1 MKKCSKTSY
10 KSDNIIKKR
19 IKSLIRGFL
28 FSFLL
33 TVPIALI
40 LSAAMALTD
49 FPEEYLSPAV
59 LITVALSIVLSG
71 ILTTAPEEN
80 LGWVGGSLAGF
91 LYMAV
96 ITAVRWCL
104 EGRVYMDK
112 DIITEEVNA
121 EYLKGFIYYVRG
133 VRVML
138 DMDLAKIYGYST
150 KDFNR
155 QVKNNIEKFEQDFMF
170 QLTNEE
176 CEILRCKNSTS
187 SWGGRRYNPYA
198 FTEQGIY
205 MLMTVLKGE
214 LATKQSKALIRI
226 FKQMKDYI
234 VDNQPL
240 LGQREYLQLSLQ
252 TTQNTQDLLDLRKSL
267 SAVDDKV
274 ASIID
279 TLGNVVTKSELA
291 NVMLDFSNPT
301 VRRGW
306 LILNG
311 QPVESDLAYQQI
323 YATAK
328 KTIFVVDNYIGLK
341 TLVLLKEVSA
351 NVKITV
357 FSDNIGNRLH
367 QAEFND
373 FCREYPDVS
382 VSLQTSGGIFHDRYI
397 VIDYQTA
404 DEQIYHC
411 GASSKDG
418 GNKVTTIT
426 AVTDGCI
433 YHPVIDQLLNNPVLV
448 LR

>member
-1 MKKCSKTSY
+1 MNK
-10 KSDNIIKKR
+10 DA
-19 IKSLIRGFL
+19 
-28 FSFLL
+28 
-33 TVPIALI
+33 IA
-40 LSAAMALTD
+40 
-49 FPEEYLSPAV
+49 
-59 LITVALSIVLSG
+59 
-71 ILTTAPEEN
+71 
-80 LGWVGGSLAGF
+80 
-91 LYMAV
+91 
-96 ITAVRWCL
+96 
-104 EGRVYMDK
+104 
-112 DIITEEVNA
+112 EEVNA
-121 EYLKGFIYYVRG
+121 EYLKRCIYDVRG
-133 VRVML
+133 VRIMF
-138 DMDLAKIYGYST
+138 DADLAKIYGYST

-170 QLTNEE
+170 QLTDEE

-234 VDNQPL
+234 IDNQSL

-311 QPVESDLAYQQI
+311 QPVESDLAYRQI
-323 YATAK
+323 YSTAK
-328 KTIFVVDNYIGLK
+328 KMIFVVDNYIGLK
-341 TLVLLKEVSA
+341 TLVLLKDVPA
-351 NVKITV
+351 NVKITI

-373 FCREYPDVS
+373 FCREYPNVS

-397 VIDYQTA
+397 VVDYQTA
-404 DEQIYHC
+404 NEQVYHC

-426 AVTDGCI
+426 AVTDGGI
-433 YHPVIDQLLNNPVLV
+433 YHSVIDQLLSNPVLI
-448 LR
+448 LQ

>member
-1 MKKCSKTSY
+1 
-10 KSDNIIKKR
+10 
-19 IKSLIRGFL
+19 
-28 FSFLL
+28 
-33 TVPIALI
+33 
-40 LSAAMALTD
+40 
-49 FPEEYLSPAV
+49 
-59 LITVALSIVLSG
+59 
-71 ILTTAPEEN
+71 
-80 LGWVGGSLAGF
+80 
-91 LYMAV
+91 
-96 ITAVRWCL
+96 
-104 EGRVYMDK
+104 MDK
-112 DIITEEVNA
+112 DIIAEEVNA
-121 EYLKGFIYYVRG
+121 EYLKGFIYHIRG

-170 QLTNEE
+170 QLTDEE

-252 TTQNTQDLLDLRKSL
+252 TTRNTQDLLDLRNSL
-267 SAVDDKV
+267 SAIDDKV
-274 ASIID
+274 ANIID

-301 VRRGW
+301 VRRG
-306 LILNG
+306 ILNG

-341 TLVLLKEVSA
+341 TLVLLKEVPN
-351 NVKITV
+351 NVDITI
-357 FSDNIGNRLH
+357 FSDNTGNRLH
-367 QAEFND
+367 QAEFDD
-373 FCREYPDVS
+373 FCREYPNIS
-382 VSLQTSGGIFHDRYI
+382 ISLHTSGGIFHDRYI

-404 DEQIYHC
+404 DEQVYHC

-426 AVTDGCI
+426 AVTDGAI
-433 YHPVIDQLLNNPVLV
+433 YHPVIDQLLNNPVLA

>member
-1 MKKCSKTSY
+1 
-10 KSDNIIKKR
+10 
-19 IKSLIRGFL
+19 
-28 FSFLL
+28 
-33 TVPIALI
+33 
-40 LSAAMALTD
+40 
-49 FPEEYLSPAV
+49 
-59 LITVALSIVLSG
+59 
-71 ILTTAPEEN
+71 
-80 LGWVGGSLAGF
+80 
-91 LYMAV
+91 
-96 ITAVRWCL
+96 
-104 EGRVYMDK
+104 MDK
-112 DIITEEVNA
+112 DIIAQEIND
-121 EYLKGFIYYVRG
+121 EYLKGHIYYVRG
-133 VRVML
+133 TRVMV
-138 DMDLAKIYGYST
+138 DTDLAKIYGYST

-155 QVKNNIEKFEQDFMF
+155 QVKNNIEKFEQDF
-170 QLTNEE
+170 QLTDEE

-187 SWGGRRYNPYA
+187 SWGGRRYNPYV

-252 TTQNTQDLLDLRKSL
+252 TTKNTQDLLDLRNSL

-291 NVMLDFSNPT
+291 NVMLDFSNPS

-311 QPVESDLAYQQI
+311 HPVESDLAYQQI
-323 YATAK
+323 YGTAK
-328 KTIFVVDNYIGLK
+328 RTIFVVDNYIGLK
-341 TLVLLKEVSA
+341 TLVLLKDVPA
-351 NVKITV
+351 NVNITI

-367 QAEFND
+367 KTEFDD
-373 FCREYPDVS
+373 FCREYPNVTI
-382 VSLQTSGGIFHDRYI
+382 SLHTSGGIFHDRYI
-397 VIDYQTA
+397 VIDYNTA

-426 AVTDGCI
+426 AVTDGGI
-433 YHPVIDQLLNNPVLV
+433 YHPVIDRLIQNPALT
-448 LR
+448 LK

>member
-1 MKKCSKTSY
+1 
-10 KSDNIIKKR
+10 
-19 IKSLIRGFL
+19 
-28 FSFLL
+28 
-33 TVPIALI
+33 
-40 LSAAMALTD
+40 
-49 FPEEYLSPAV
+49 
-59 LITVALSIVLSG
+59 
-71 ILTTAPEEN
+71 
-80 LGWVGGSLAGF
+80 
-91 LYMAV
+91 
-96 ITAVRWCL
+96 
-104 EGRVYMDK
+104 MDK

-121 EYLKGFIYYVRG
+121 EYLKGLIYYVRG

-170 QLTNEE
+170 QL
-176 CEILRCKNSTS
+176 
-187 SWGGRRYNPYA
+187 
-198 FTEQGIY
+198 EQGIY

-341 TLVLLKEVSA
+341 TLVLLKNVHA
-351 NVKITV
+351 DVKITV

-373 FCREYPDVS
+373 FCREYPNVS

-404 DEQIYHC
+404 DEQIFHC

-426 AVTDGCI
+426 AVTDGAI
-433 YHPVIDQLLNNPVLV
+433 YHPVIDQLLNNPALI

>member
-1 MKKCSKTSY
+1 
-10 KSDNIIKKR
+10 
-19 IKSLIRGFL
+19 
-28 FSFLL
+28 
-33 TVPIALI
+33 
-40 LSAAMALTD
+40 
-49 FPEEYLSPAV
+49 
-59 LITVALSIVLSG
+59 
-71 ILTTAPEEN
+71 
-80 LGWVGGSLAGF
+80 
-91 LYMAV
+91 
-96 ITAVRWCL
+96 
-104 EGRVYMDK
+104 MDK
-112 DIITEEVNA
+112 DIIAQEINA
-121 EYLKGFIYYVRG
+121 EYLKGYIYSIKG

-170 QLTNEE
+170 QLSDEE
-176 CEILRCKNSTS
+176 CEILRCKNYTS

-205 MLMTVLKGE
+205 MLMTVLKGD

-274 ASIID
+274 ADIIGA
-279 TLGNVVTKSELA
+279 LGNVVTKSELA
-291 NVMLDFSNPT
+291 NVML
-301 VRRGW
+301 
-306 LILNG
+306 
-311 QPVESDLAYQQI
+311 DLAYQQI

-341 TLVLLKEVSA
+341 TLVLLKDVPA
-351 NVKITV
+351 NVNVVV

-373 FCREYPDVS
+373 FCREYPNVTI
-382 VSLQTSGGIFHDRYI
+382 SLQTSGGIFHDRYI

-426 AVTDGCI
+426 AVTDGAI
-433 YHPVIDQLLNNPVLV
+433 YHPVIDQLVQNPVLT

>member
-1 MKKCSKTSY
+1 M
-10 KSDNIIKKR
+10 
-19 IKSLIRGFL
+19 
-28 FSFLL
+28 
-33 TVPIALI
+33 
-40 LSAAMALTD
+40 
-49 FPEEYLSPAV
+49 
-59 LITVALSIVLSG
+59 
-71 ILTTAPEEN
+71 
-80 LGWVGGSLAGF
+80 
-91 LYMAV
+91 
-96 ITAVRWCL
+96 
-104 EGRVYMDK
+104 
-112 DIITEEVNA
+112 
-121 EYLKGFIYYVRG
+121 
-133 VRVML
+133 
-138 DMDLAKIYGYST
+138 
-150 KDFNR
+150 
-155 QVKNNIEKFEQDFMF
+155 
-170 QLTNEE
+170 
-176 CEILRCKNSTS
+176 RCKNSTS

-234 VDNQPL
+234 IDNQSL

-311 QPVESDLAYQQI
+311 QPVESDLAYRQI
-323 YATAK
+323 YSTAK
-328 KTIFVVDNYIGLK
+328 KMIFVVDNYIGLK
-341 TLVLLKEVSA
+341 TLVLLKDVPA
-351 NVKITV
+351 NVKITI

-373 FCREYPDVS
+373 FCREYPNVS

-397 VIDYQTA
+397 VVDYQTA
-404 DEQIYHC
+404 NEQVYHC

-426 AVTDGCI
+426 AVTDGGI
-433 YHPVIDQLLNNPVLV
+433 YHSVIDQLLSNPVLI

>member
-1 MKKCSKTSY
+1 M
-10 KSDNIIKKR
+10 DN
-19 IKSLIRGFL
+19 
-28 FSFLL
+28 
-33 TVPIALI
+33 
-40 LSAAMALTD
+40 
-49 FPEEYLSPAV
+49 
-59 LITVALSIVLSG
+59 
-71 ILTTAPEEN
+71 TATKEIN
-80 LGWVGGSLAGF
+80 V
-91 LYMAV
+91 
-96 ITAVRWCL
+96 
-104 EGRVYMDK
+104 
-112 DIITEEVNA
+112 
-121 EYLKGFIYYVRG
+121 EYLKRFIYCIRG

-138 DMDLAKIYGYST
+138 DMDLAEIYGYST

-155 QVKNNIEKFEQDFMF
+155 QVKNNIGKFEDDFMF
-170 QLTNEE
+170 RLTDEE
-176 CEILRCKNSTS
+176 CGILRCKNSTS

-234 VDNQPL
+234 IDNQPL

-252 TTQNTQDLLDLRKSL
+252 TTKNTHDLLDLRNSL
-267 SAVDDKV
+267 SAVNDKV
-274 ASIID
+274 ADIID

-291 NVMLDFSNPT
+291 DVMLDFGNPS

-323 YATAK
+323 YGTAK

-341 TLVLLKEVSA
+341 TLVLLKNMPADVR
-351 NVKITV
+351 ITI
-357 FSDNIGNRLH
+357 FSDNLGSRLH
-367 QAEFND
+367 KTEFDD
-373 FCREYPDVS
+373 FCREYPNVIIS
-382 VSLQTSGGIFHDRYI
+382 MQTSGGIFHDRYI
-397 VIDYQTA
+397 VIDYKTP

-426 AVTDGCI
+426 AVADGAV
-433 YHPVIDQLLNNPVLV
+433 YHPIIDRLMNNPTLE

>member
-1 MKKCSKTSY
+1 
-10 KSDNIIKKR
+10 
-19 IKSLIRGFL
+19 
-28 FSFLL
+28 
-33 TVPIALI
+33 
-40 LSAAMALTD
+40 
-49 FPEEYLSPAV
+49 
-59 LITVALSIVLSG
+59 
-71 ILTTAPEEN
+71 
-80 LGWVGGSLAGF
+80 
-91 LYMAV
+91 
-96 ITAVRWCL
+96 
-104 EGRVYMDK
+104 MDK
-112 DIITEEVNA
+112 NVATQEIDA
-121 EYLKGFIYYVRG
+121 EYLKASIYHIRG

-138 DMDLAKIYGYST
+138 DTDLARIYGYST

-170 QLTNEE
+170 QLSDEE
-176 CEILRCKNSTS
+176 CGNLRCKNSTS

-214 LATKQSKALIRI
+214 LATRQSKALIRI

-240 LGQREYLQLSLQ
+240 LGQREYLQMSLQ
-252 TTQNTQDLLDLRKSL
+252 TTQNTQDLLKLRNSL
-267 SAVDDKV
+267 SVIDDKV
-274 ASIID
+274 ANIID

-291 NVMLDFSNPT
+291 NVMLDFGNPT

-323 YATAK
+323 YAMAK
-328 KTIFVVDNYIGLK
+328 KTIFIVDNYIGLK
-341 TLVLLKEVSA
+341 TLILLKDVSA
-351 NVKITV
+351 NVNITI
-357 FSDNIGNRLH
+357 FSDNMGKRLH
-367 QAEFND
+367 KAEFND

-382 VSLQTSGGIFHDRYI
+382 VSLQNSGGIFHDRYI
-397 VIDYQTA
+397 VIDYQTV

-426 AVTDGCI
+426 AVTDRAI
-433 YHPVIDQLLNNPVLV
+433 YHPVIDQLIHNPAL
-448 LR
+448 LLK